1 MLTPIIA
8 LVKGI
13 LKEWGNMNGIFTSE
27 LQKMRYEMDCQQGNQ
42 KSFSEKLHLSKMRRK
57 EKRQEAINAI
67 TSEGIRLMAALGL
80 LAFMAVIIVPLVF
93 KSRGYIGIGGEWM
106 GMIAVAVIFWAWLGR
121 KE

>member
-1 MLTPIIA
+1 
-8 LVKGI
+8 
-13 LKEWGNMNGIFTSE
+13 MNGTFTSE
-27 LQKMRYEMDCQQGNQ
+27 LQKMRYEMDYKQADK
-42 KSFSEKLHLSKMRRK
+42 KSFAEKLYLSKMRRK

-106 GMIAVAVIFWAWLGR
+106 GMIAVAVIFWACQGR
-121 KE
+121 NK